1 MAATQD
7 SLILPTPESFPTFPF
22 ETPYSIQVDL
32 MRHLYSAI
40 ERRQIAIAE
49 SPTGT
54 VSSQSPLLHLGMWL
68 TRTSGKNSEFAFCHS
83 VLAG

>member
-7 SLILPTPESFPTFPF
+7 SLILPTPDSFPTFPF

-40 ERRQIAIAE
+40 ERRQTAIAE

-54 VSSQSPLLHLGMWL
+54 VSSQSPLRLGMWL
-68 TRTSGKNSEFAFCHS
+68 TPVFRGK
-83 VLAG
+83 L

>member
-1 MAATQD
+1 MATQD
-7 SLILPTPESFPTFPF
+7 SLIIPTPDSFPTFPF
-22 ETPYSIQVDL
+22 DTPDSNQVDL

-54 VSSQSPLLHLGMWL
+54 VSSRFYIWGCS
-68 TRTSGKNSEFAFCHS
+68 
-83 VLAG
+83 